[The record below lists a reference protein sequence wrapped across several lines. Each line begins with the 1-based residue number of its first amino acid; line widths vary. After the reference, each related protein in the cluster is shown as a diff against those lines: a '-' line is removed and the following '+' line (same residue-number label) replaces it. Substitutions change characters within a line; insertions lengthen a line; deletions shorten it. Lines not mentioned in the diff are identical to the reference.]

1 MCAWHL
7 TPEKI
12 CTLGKYWG
20 EVEGSVTLFEGII
33 DHLFP
38 AELVCWEGGEAEEGR
53 EGREQGEREMGERD
67 GGVETERS
75 HSYVN

>member
-38 AELVCWEGGEAEEGR
+38 AEPVCWEGGRQRREERGESR
-53 EGREQGEREMGERD
+53 ESERWESET
-67 GGVETERS
+67 GGWKQRGAIVT
-75 HSYVN
+75 